1 MNYLKNVFENLKYLV
16 SYKDRPLDIVIA
28 CNNLVKPIIN
38 YTDATM
44 EKRI

>member
-1 MNYLKNVFENLKYLV
+1 MNHVFENLKYLV
-16 SYKDRPLDIVIA
+16 CYMDRPLDILIT
-28 CNNLVKPIIN
+28 CNNLVGPIIY